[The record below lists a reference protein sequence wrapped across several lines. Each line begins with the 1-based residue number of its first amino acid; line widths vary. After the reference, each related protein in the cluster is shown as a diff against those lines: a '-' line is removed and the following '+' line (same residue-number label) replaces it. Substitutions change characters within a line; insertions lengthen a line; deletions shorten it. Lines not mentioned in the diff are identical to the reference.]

1 MKDSED
7 SRSDC
12 TAFVVG
18 KSRSARETNI
28 VVGATLWPARHR
40 HILEGTRLTV
50 VWDRARRGLRG
61 RRPALFAFAFCEPG
75 GLPALCLTARRRAFW
90 STPPFNAGQMTAC
103 SSSTTNPANAAMH
116 SLLYSQS
123 FGPQATGEYSLVQIP
138 SAVSG
143 QSSSDSAG
151 LLEGVWTDGG
161 GGTGGEGLGSRR
173 NNSRPRSWCARASE
187 LWQLEACWPTSTAT
201 NRARNIM
208 VQSKCVSTVT
218 WNEMRIK
225 EMPIVRR
232 LL

>member
-1 MKDSED
+1 MHGVSLSGKGQAGDLT
-7 SRSDC
+7 R
-12 TAFVVG
+12 VG
-18 KSRSARETNI
+18 S
-28 VVGATLWPARHR
+28 H
-40 HILEGTRLTV
+40 
-50 VWDRARRGLRG
+50 
-61 RRPALFAFAFCEPG
+61 
-75 GLPALCLTARRRAFW
+75 
-90 STPPFNAGQMTAC
+90 

-123 FGPQATGEYSLVQIP
+123 FGPHATGEYSLVQIP
-138 SAVSG
+138 SAGSG
-143 QSSSDSAG
+143 QSSSVSAG

-173 NNSRPRSWCARASE
+173 NNSRRPRSWCARASE

-218 WNEMRIK
+218 WNEMRIE
-225 EMPIVRR
+225 EMPTVGR